1 MGTFWGGMSFFRW
14 PLSLCLLFILI
25 LGLRVALKLY
35 RQGAVPEP
43 RAKAWLNGILAWGFL
58 SLLTEIIGWVTG
70 IILALQATE
79 AAGIVRGTI
88 IAPGIKL
95 SLLSLGWGGVFCCLA
110 VFLWFVLQ
118 LRWGALQTAEAKAN
132 P

>member
-1 MGTFWGGMSFFRW
+1 MGPFWDGMSFFRW
-14 PLSLCLLFILI
+14 PLSLCLLFVLI
-25 LGLRVALKLY
+25 LALRTALKLY
-35 RQGAVPEP
+35 RQGATAEP
-43 RAKAWLNGILAWGFL
+43 RVKGWLNGILAWGFL
-58 SLLTEIIGWVTG
+58 ALMTGIHGWVTG

-95 SLLSLGWGGVFCCLA
+95 SLLSLGWGAVFCGLA
-110 VFLWFVLQ
+110 VFLWLILQ
-118 LRWGALQTAEAKAN
+118 LRWGALQAAQVEAS

>member
-14 PLSLCLLFILI
+14 PLSLCLLFVLI
-25 LGLRVALKLY
+25 LGLRAALRLY
-35 RQGAVPEP
+35 RPGATAEP
-43 RAKAWLNGILAWGFL
+43 KAKGWLNGILAWGFL
-58 SLLTEIIGWVTG
+58 ALLTGIIGWVTG
-70 IILALQATE
+70 IILAFQAIE
-79 AAGIVRGTI
+79 AAGVVQGTL

-95 SLLSLGWGGVFCCLA
+95 SLLSLGWGAVFCGLA

-118 LRWGALQTAEAKAN
+118 LRWQALHTTPAEAN